1 MLTVTVASKPVTDV
15 LARLLQR
22 MSDLTPAM
30 DGIGQELNSRIS
42 ARFETR
48 SDPQGHP
55 WAPWAQSTRDSYPK
69 DGRGQLLE
77 RHGAMLQSLNF
88 NADKTS
94 VRVGF
99 GAVASKSGDVYA
111 AYHEWG
117 TEKMP
122 RRGLLF
128 ADPNAGTL
136 AQNDETAVLDIIES
150 FLTDGL

>member
-1 MLTVTVASKPVTDV
+1 MLTITVDSQPVTDV
-15 LARLLQR
+15 LAKLQKR
-22 MSDLTPAM
+22 MGDLTPAM
-30 DGIGQELNSRIS
+30 ESIGQELNSRVS
-42 ARFETR
+42 ALFETR
-48 SDPQGHP
+48 SDPLGQP
-55 WAPWAQSTRDSYPK
+55 WAPWAQSTQDNYPK
-69 DGRGQLLE
+69 DGSGQLLH
-77 RHGAMLQSLNF
+77 RHGAMLKSLSF

-117 TEKMP
+117 TKKMP

-136 AQNDETAVLDIIES
+136 APSDEKAVLDIIDT
-150 FLTDGL
+150 FLTVGL

>member
-1 MLTVTVASKPVTDV
+1 MLTVTVDSKPVTDV
-15 LARLLQR
+15 LTKLQKR
-22 MSDLTPAM
+22 MGNLTPAM
-30 DGIGQELNSRIS
+30 EGIGQELNSRVS

-55 WAPWAQSTRDSYPK
+55 WAPWAPSTRDNYPK

-77 RHGAMLQSLNF
+77 RHGAMLQSLSF
-88 NADKTS
+88 DADKAS

-99 GAVASKSGDVYA
+99 SAVASKGGDVYA

-117 TEKMP
+117 TKTMP

-136 AQNDETAVLDIIES
+136 APDDEKAVLDIIDT